1 MNNNI
6 IIVVFPFAA
15 LTYGGFCGQSQGKEV
30 FSMHTYELIFILHPD
45 LDDNANTEL
54 IEKVQG
60 WIKNAGGVVEKVD
73 RWGKRRLAYKI
84 RKQRDG
90 YYVLINAQIPAEF
103 NTELE
108 RNLQIQES
116 VMRYMIIQAE

>member
-1 MNNNI
+1 
-6 IIVVFPFAA
+6 
-15 LTYGGFCGQSQGKEV
+15 
-30 FSMHTYELIFILHPD
+30 MHTYEVIFILQPD
-45 LDDNANTEL
+45 LDDNTINEMV
-54 IEKVQG
+54 EKVQSL
-60 WIKNAGGVVEKVD
+60 ITNAGGVVEKVD

-84 RKQRDG
+84 RKHRDG
-90 YYVLINAQIPAEF
+90 YYVLINAQIPAGF

>member
-1 MNNNI
+1 
-6 IIVVFPFAA
+6 
-15 LTYGGFCGQSQGKEV
+15 
-30 FSMHTYELIFILHPD
+30 MHTYEVIFILQPD

-60 WIKNAGGVVEKVD
+60 WITNAGGVVEKVD
-73 RWGKRRLAYKI
+73 RWGKRRLAYQI

-116 VMRYMIIQAE
+116 VMRYMVIQAA

>member
-1 MNNNI
+1 MHKYE
-6 IIVVFPFAA
+6 VV
-15 LTYGGFCGQSQGKEV
+15 V
-30 FSMHTYELIFILHPD
+30 ILHPD
-45 LDDNANTEL
+45 LDESAITEL

-60 WIKNAGGVVEKVD
+60 WITGAGGTVEKVD
-73 RWGKRRLAYKI
+73 RWGKRRLAYQI

-90 YYVLINAQIPAEF
+90 YYVMINALIPAEF

-116 VMRYMIIQAE
+116 VMRFMIIQAQ

>member
-1 MNNNI
+1 LQQFT
-6 IIVVFPFAA
+6 IVAFP
-15 LTYGGFCGQSQGKEV
+15 LEVHTYGGILGQSQGKEV
-30 FSMHTYELIFILHPD
+30 FSMHKYEVIFILHPD
-45 LDDNANTEL
+45 LDDTTINEM

-60 WIKNAGGVVEKVD
+60 WITGAGGTVEKVD
-73 RWGKRRLAYKI
+73 RWGKKRLAYQI

-90 YYVLINAQIPAEF
+90 YYVLINAHIPADF

-116 VMRYMIIQAE
+116 VMRFMIIQAQ